1 MSTLM
6 KASHQWATR
15 PDDQRFI
22 DLRDMLRHFETRRG
36 ESAQRV
42 VPTKALSIVP
52 DDDNRGIELTGP
64 TGNRY
69 APTHWA
75 FGQLTQIAN
84 IPGIAPNGL
93 RQLPSPLAAD
103 VLNFGLQF
111 KRDVQ
116 DVGVLLHKNGT
127 ATCQAV
133 TGPKYGRIWNSEIL
147 QALVGQFGNGRDGT
161 WKVPGEFGQDVAV
174 TKANTTLF
182 AGDRDMFVFLC
193 DEKNRVEVPNRRKSS
208 LMGGSSTGSMARGFF
223 MWNSEVGKT
232 TFGLGM
238 FLFDYVCCNRIVWG
252 AEGYQEIRVRHT
264 SGAPERFVEEIQPA
278 LLTYANSAT
287 TPIVEAIANAQK
299 AKLDNDL
306 DNFLA
311 TRFGKSRVEPIKAVH
326 MLEEQRPIETAWDAV
341 TAATAYARSVPWQDD
356 RVLIEREAGKIID
369 LVAA

>member
-15 PDDQRFI
+15 PSDERFVS
-22 DLRDMLRHFETRRG
+22 LTDMLRHFENRRLQ
-36 ESAQRV
+36 SAEKV
-42 VPTKALSIVP
+42 IPTKALSIVP
-52 DDDNRGIELTGP
+52 DEDNRGIELTGP
-64 TGNRY
+64 TGNRF

-84 IPGIAPNGL
+84 IPGIGANGL

-103 VLNFGLQF
+103 VINYGLQF

-116 DVGVLLHKNGT
+116 DVGLLLHKNGVG
-127 ATCQAV
+127 TCQAV
-133 TGPKYGRIWNSEIL
+133 TGPKYGRIWNSEIA
-147 QALVGQFGNGRDGT
+147 QALVSKFGDGVSGD
-161 WKVPGEFGQDVAV
+161 WKVPGEFGKDVAV
-174 TKANTTLF
+174 TKENTTLF
-182 AGDRDMFVFLC
+182 AGDRDMFVFLA
-193 DEKNRVEVPNRRKSS
+193 DEHNRVEVPNRRKAG
-208 LMGGSSTGSMARGFF
+208 LMGGNSTGTMARGFF

-287 TPIVEAIANAQK
+287 TPIVEAIAKAQE
-299 AKLDNDL
+299 AKIKDDL
-306 DNFLA
+306 DTFLA
-311 TRFGKSRVEPIKAVH
+311 NRFGKSRVEPIKAVH
-326 MLEEQRPIETAWDAV
+326 MLEEQRPIETLWDV
-341 TAATAYARSVPWQDD
+341 TTAATAYARSVPWQDD
-356 RVLIEREAGKIID
+356 RVLIEREAGKVLD

>member
-15 PDDQRFI
+15 PSDERFV

-36 ESAQRV
+36 ESRELVA
-42 VPTKALSIVP
+42 PTKALQIVP
-52 DDDNRGIELTGP
+52 DADNRGIEIQGP
-64 TGNRY
+64 NGHGY
-69 APTHWA
+69 APTHWS
-75 FGQLTQIAN
+75 FGQLTQLAN

-111 KRDVQ
+111 KRDVN
-116 DVGVLLHKNGT
+116 DVGLLLHKNGEN
-127 ATCQAV
+127 TCPAV

-147 QALVGQFGNGRDGT
+147 QALTSHFGDGRTGT
-161 WKVPGEFGQDVAV
+161 WKVPGEFGKDVEV

-182 AGDRDMFVFLC
+182 AGDRDMFVFLA
-193 DEKNRVEVPNRRKSS
+193 DEKNRIEVPNRRKSS
-208 LMGGSSTGSMARGFF
+208 LMGGTSTGDMARGFF

-232 TFGLGM
+232 TFGIGM

-287 TPIVEAIANAQK
+287 TPIVEAIEKAQA
-299 AKLDNDL
+299 AKVEKDL
-306 DNFLA
+306 ESFLA

-326 MLEEQRPIETAWDAV
+326 MLEEQRPIETLWDV
-341 TAATAYARSVPWQDD
+341 TTAATAYARSIPWQDD
-356 RVLIEREAGKIID
+356 RVLIEREAGKVLD